1 MNDNNRKPDGH
12 GLKRALGFW
21 SGVALVVGV
30 VIGAGIFR
38 TPASIATVLQDPLL
52 ILGLWVF
59 FGVVSMCGALTLAEL
74 ATMMPRTG
82 GTYVYLR
89 AAYGDAAAFVFGW
102 LYLLVAVPA
111 GMAALSVFF
120 GELIFGLFGGLAA
133 AGTWGIPAVA
143 IFSLTALSLANI
155 LGVRSGSAIT
165 NFFTFV
171 KVGALV
177 IFIVAAFVSGQGDSA
192 RWTVTPEGAIT
203 DGGLAAAA
211 KSVLFTYNGWIYV
224 SLVAGEMIDPERR
237 LTRIIVGGTG
247 AIMALYIAANL
258 AYIYLIPLPAMPGTV
273 VANEGM
279 NLLFGPIG
287 GTLMTLCIL
296 GSVFGTLNGVILT
309 KARVAF
315 ALARDKLSFAFLGR
329 AHATRATPY
338 TSILIQ
344 ASMGILLVLVLHE
357 PEHPL
362 RLFDRLTAYFILV
375 EWLALIFAIGAVFV
389 LRRKMAD
396 AVRPYRTPFY
406 PWVPLF
412 FIVATVVG
420 LSAVVWSSCSRG
432 DYAPLV
438 GLAVVIAGFP
448 VHHLWKRS
456 TKASA

>member
-1 MNDNNRKPDGH
+1 
-12 GLKRALGFW
+12 
-21 SGVALVVGV
+21 
-30 VIGAGIFR
+30 
-38 TPASIATVLQDPLL
+38 VLQDPTM

-74 ATMMPRTG
+74 ATMMPKTG

-120 GELIFGLFGGLAA
+120 GELIFGLTGGRAT
-133 AGTWGIPAVA
+133 AGSWGVPAIAV
-143 IFSLTALSLANI
+143 FSLVALSIANVA
-155 LGVRSGSAIT
+155 GVRSGSAIT

-177 IFIVAAFVSGQGDSA
+177 LFIVAAFASGQGDVA
-192 RWTVTPEGAIT
+192 RWHVAPEGAPAG
-203 DGGLAAAA
+203 GGLAAAA

-224 SLVAGEMIDPERR
+224 SLVAGELIDPERR

-247 AIMALYIAANL
+247 VIMALYVTANL
-258 AYIYLIPLPAMPGTV
+258 AYLYLIPLDAMPGTV
-273 VANEGM
+273 VAREGM
-279 NLLFGPIG
+279 TMLFGPIG
-287 GTLMTLCIL
+287 GLIMTLCIL

-309 KARVAF
+309 KARVAY
-315 ALARDKLSFAFLGR
+315 ALARDGLSFSVLGR

-344 ASMGILLVLVLHE
+344 GAMAVFLVLVLHE
-357 PEHPL
+357 PARPL

-389 LRRKMAD
+389 LRRKMPD
-396 AVRPYRTPFY
+396 AVRPYRTPLY
-406 PWVPLF
+406 PWVPAF
-412 FIVATVVG
+412 FILATVVG
-420 LSAVVWSSCSRG
+420 LSAVVWSSCSNG

-438 GLAVVIAGFP
+438 GLGVVLAGFP
-448 VHHLWKRS
+448 VYGLWRRS
-456 TKASA
+456 VNKALAAARTGT